1 MKHFQY
7 LPKEKRN
14 EIFLYEPI
22 HFSKETERETLAYTL
37 GATLYM
43 PGNRTAIS
51 SDVLSGKFL
60 NGKHEGLTSM
70 VICLEDSIGD
80 TEVEAAEDNTVKQ
93 IETLS
98 NSILKGQFDQ
108 RNLPLIFVRIRNE
121 EQMKRLALKLEHH
134 LQLLSGFVFP
144 KFTSEN
150 GRGFYTVLQEIANL
164 YSVTLYGM
172 PILETK
178 EIIYKESRM
187 NELLG
192 IKTIL
197 DDYYELVLNVR
208 LGGTDL
214 SGLFGIRRSRDTT
227 IYDISVIRDCI
238 TDIINVFG
246 RCEKEYII
254 SGPVWEYFGGGQRI
268 LKPQIR
274 QTPFQQAYGSEGLE
288 FRANLID
295 RYDDGLI
302 HEIVLDNTN
311 GLVGKTIIHPLHIK
325 IVNALNAVTKE
336 EYLDASAILDQAISY
351 NGVIRSEYSNKM
363 NEIKPHNNWARKII
377 LKSKIYGVFHE
388 QQSFIDLINE
398 TANEQIYI

>member
-7 LPKEKRN
+7 LSKEKRN

-178 EIIYKESRM
+178 EIIYKETRM

-274 QTPFQQAYGSEGLE
+274 QTPFQQAYGSVGLE

-363 NEIKPHNNWARKII
+363 NEIKPHYNWARKII

>member
-7 LPKEKRN
+7 LSKEKRN

-93 IETLS
+93 IESLS

-274 QTPFQQAYGSEGLE
+274 QTPFQQAYGSVGLE

-363 NEIKPHNNWARKII
+363 NEIKPHYNWARKII
-377 LKSKIYGVFHE
+377 LKSKLYGVFHE